1 MKNNTK
7 IYNRFKG
14 FTLETAIVDIACTT
28 AADAK
33 AR

>member
-14 FTLETAIVDIACTT
+14 LPLRTAIADIVCTMV
-28 AADAK
+28 ADAK

>member
-14 FTLETAIVDIACTT
+14 LPLRTAIADIACTT
-28 AADAK
+28 AAEAK

>member
-14 FTLETAIVDIACTT
+14 LPLRTAIAGIACIM